1 MEAMLKHAQ
10 DVLRMETE
18 EILELVPRV
27 DENFAAA
34 VKLILD

>member
-10 DVLRMETE
+10 DVLRMEAE

-27 DENFAAA
+27 DE
-34 VKLILD
+34 ILLRQ